1 MPCDN
6 VLTQPQTQVHCT
18 LWFIAL
24 SSPELAISR
33 VAERV
38 AQGGHNIPEDVIR
51 RRYIAGLANL
61 SNYQKAVKSW
71 VLLNGD
77 KTTPEQIN
85 QG

>member
-33 VAERV
+33 LAERV

-51 RRYIAGLANL
+51 RRYRRTCKFI
-61 SNYQKAVKSW
+61 
-71 VLLNGD
+71 
-77 KTTPEQIN
+77 
-85 QG
+85 